1 MERYKNFLKEFARG
15 FGLARSPSYIYG
27 VKVIKVMYLDIEVL
41 GDRYEEMQELLLE
54 LNQEELENQK

>member
-1 MERYKNFLKEFARG
+1 
-15 FGLARSPSYIYG
+15 
-27 VKVIKVMYLDIEVL
+27 MYLDIEVL